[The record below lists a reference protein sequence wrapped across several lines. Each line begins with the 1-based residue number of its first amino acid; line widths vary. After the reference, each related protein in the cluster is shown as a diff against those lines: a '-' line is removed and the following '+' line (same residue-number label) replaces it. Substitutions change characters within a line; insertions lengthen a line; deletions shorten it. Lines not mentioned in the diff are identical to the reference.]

1 MVLRFSIV
9 TPVYEPDLDVLRDTI
24 SSVLNQTYQDWE
36 FILIDDNSPSQAV
49 RDVLRQAAAKDRRIT
64 VIERPVNGHIVAA
77 SNDGLAAAHGEFIAL
92 LDHDDLLEP
101 HALQRMSEAIEV
113 NPEADYLY
121 SDEDKVDNDGISYA
135 IFRKPTWSPERLR
148 CQMYTCHFSVIRKS
162 VTDAIGGF
170 RVGYEGSQ
178 DYDLVLRATE
188 LARKVVH
195 VPEVLYHWR
204 VVQGSTAGDPG
215 AKPYAYDAGRRAI
228 QDHLNRTGI
237 TGEVTMHPI
246 YSGNYEIRRSLPSER
261 RVSVII
267 PTRGQQGD
275 TWGVNRCFVVEA
287 VRSAIAQTSHEKLEF
302 VVVHH
307 TTTPASVLKTLREIA
322 GDRLTLVP
330 YARDWNTVQ
339 MLNVGALAAHGD
351 RLVLLHDHVEIVSK
365 GWLEQLVAPLEE
377 PDVGITGAK
386 LFNSDS
392 SIQHAGYHISGRR
405 YRSYAS
411 SGTEDEPGEFTVL
424 KLNREVLAVSTACA
438 AISSVLFREV
448 GGISE
453 ALPED
458 LSDIDLSF
466 KLSSTGYR
474 VVHVA
479 NSRLFHFH
487 TEGHRFQRWERTATL
502 DRWGVSDRD
511 PYLPQA

>member
-9 TPVYEPDLDVLRDTI
+9 TPVYEPALDVLRDTI
-24 SSVLNQTYQDWE
+24 SSVVNQTYQDWE
-36 FILIDDNSPSQAV
+36 FILIDDNSPSQTV
-49 RDVLRQAAAKDRRIT
+49 RDVLREAAAQDERIT
-64 VIERPVNGHIVAA
+64 VIERAVNGHIVTA
-77 SNDGLAAAHGEFIAL
+77 SNDGLEAARGDFIAL

-101 HALQRMSEAIEV
+101 HALQRMSDAIDA

-121 SDEDKVDNDGISYA
+121 SDEDKIDTNGRLYSV
-135 IFRKPTWSPERLR
+135 FRKPTWSPERLR

-162 VTDAIGGF
+162 ITDAIGGF
-170 RVGYEGSQ
+170 RPGYEGSQ

-188 LARKVVH
+188 LARKIVH

-204 VVQGSTAGDPG
+204 VVPGSTAGDPG
-215 AKPYAYDAGRRAI
+215 AKPYAYEAGRRAI

-237 TGEVTMHPI
+237 DGEVTMHPI
-246 YSGNYEIRRSLPSER
+246 YSGNYEIRRTLPSER
-261 RVSVII
+261 RISVII
-267 PTRGQQGD
+267 PTHGQEGNV
-275 TWGVNRCFVVEA
+275 WGVNRCYVVEA
-287 VRSAIAQTSHEKLEF
+287 LRSAISQTDHENLEF

-307 TTTPASVLKTLREIA
+307 NSTPANILTKLREIA
-322 GDRLTLVP
+322 GDLLTLVP
-330 YARDWNTVQ
+330 FAREWNTVR
-339 MLNVGALAAHGD
+339 MLNVGALAASGD
-351 RLVLLHDHVEIVSK
+351 RLVLMHDHVEIISA

-386 LFNSDS
+386 LFNSNS
-392 SIQHAGYHISGRR
+392 SVQHAGYQVADGRF
-405 YRSYAS
+405 RSYS
-411 SGTEDEPGEFTVL
+411 NSGTEDEPGEFTVL

-438 AISSVLFREV
+438 AISRELFREV

-466 KLSSTGYR
+466 KLSSSNYR
-474 VVHVA
+474 VVHVS
-479 NSRLFHFH
+479 NCRLFHFQ
-487 TEGHRFQRWERTATL
+487 TEGHHFQRWERTATL
-502 DRWGVSDRD
+502 DRWGARDRD